1 MKKGERV
8 FFWIGSI
15 SGLLMLIVFL
25 FVMVF
30 HSEETTGTS
39 DFERQLQEI
48 QDSYMTHDERLEQI
62 MLSFEREMEL
72 YYPEVY
78 EVMQKPAYEDFDERE
93 KQIMKLV
100 FEELKRRIEAE
111 IGFENLDPSVL
122 ESLEQEIADL
132 K

>member
-15 SGLLMLIVFL
+15 SGSLMLIVFL

-39 DFERQLQEI
+39 DFERQLQEV